1 MEPTAWFYAAND
13 RQQGPVSSVELRT
26 LAEQGVVRNET
37 LVWYAGLPNWQPFS
51 TVRERVFAEASGD
64 TSGLSAPA
72 PDPGPQWVS
81 IDEVR
86 TRDYTIDHG
95 ARVSEAFQWITKP
108 SLAAVWAILI
118 ASICIAAAA
127 LIPCTLGIVCL
138 IVTGPLIGGVYLM
151 LLTRARVGSCRVGDV
166 FSGFGPRFGALVGG
180 HILNSIARLLPMIP
194 GIVVTL
200 ALMAANGMFRGG
212 MINPQ
217 VFFQQM
223 LAVAGVGIL
232 VTGLGI
238 FASVVISLLLIWTL
252 PLIAD
257 KGLGPVEAMSL
268 SVRVGRKHIFQM
280 LLLLIINWSISLLG
294 TVAFII
300 GLAFT
305 IPLTLAIYASQ
316 YEKLFGDMQ
325 PKVRG

>member
-26 LAEQGVVRNET
+26 LAEQGIVRNET
-37 LVWYAGLPNWQPFS
+37 LIWYAGLPNWQPFS

-95 ARVSEAFQWITKP
+95 ARVSEALQWITKP
-108 SLAAVWAILI
+108 SLTALWAVLVGFLCIMAAGM
-118 ASICIAAAA
+118 
-127 LIPCTLGIVCL
+127 IPFTFGIVGL
-138 IVTGPLIGGVYLM
+138 IVDGPLMGGVYLV
-151 LLTRARVGSCRVGDV
+151 LLTRARTGKCSVGDV

-180 HILNSIARLLPMIP
+180 YILNAIICSLPMIP
-194 GIVVTL
+194 GFAVTIALL
-200 ALMAANGMFRGG
+200 AAQGVFRGG
-212 MINPQ
+212 GGINSPQ
-217 VFFQQM
+217 QFF
-223 LAVAGVGIL
+223 AIAGVGIAVL
-232 VTGLGI
+232 GLGMI
-238 FASVVISLLLIWTL
+238 VTMALSLLLIWTF

-257 KGLGPVEAMSL
+257 KGLGPMEAMGLSL
-268 SVRVGRKHIFQM
+268 RVTRKHIFQM
-280 LLLLIINWSISLLG
+280 LLLFLIILGISLLG
-294 TVAFII
+294 GLACGI
-300 GLAFT
+300 GLLFAL
-305 IPLTLAIYASQ
+305 PLTFAIYASQ